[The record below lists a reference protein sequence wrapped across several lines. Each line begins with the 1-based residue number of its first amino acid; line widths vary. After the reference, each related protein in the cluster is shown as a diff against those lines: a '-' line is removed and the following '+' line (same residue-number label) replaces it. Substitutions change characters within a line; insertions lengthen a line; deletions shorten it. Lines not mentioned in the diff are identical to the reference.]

1 MNSVKKSQSLSAKK
15 LKKIKLSAVEYSFI
29 LPAFLF
35 LAVFI
40 LYPVIENFIL
50 SVKDVNISNIVRGG
64 AEFVGLEN
72 YRQVFAD
79 PYFWRAFLNTA
90 IFMVACLSLQFIIGM
105 LMALFFNLKFAGAK
119 WMRALVLV
127 GWMNPII
134 ITGSVFKWLLS
145 GDSGVVNY
153 LLMQIGIIKEPIMF
167 LTEPGLSLAS
177 VTFANIWIGIP
188 FNMILLLAGMQSL
201 PEDIYEAA
209 SIDGA
214 GKIASFFNITIPLL
228 KPTISILLM
237 MGVIYTFKVFD
248 LIYMMTKGGPAR
260 SSQILPYYSYELS
273 FQSYKYGKGA
283 VVSVVVFLLVM
294 IFAVFYLRASRKE
307 GD

>member
-1 MNSVKKSQSLSAKK
+1 MRTGQKTSGKKWKK
-15 LKKIKLSAVEYSFI
+15 LKVSAIEYSFI

-50 SVKDVNISNIVRGG
+50 SVKDVNISNIVQGG
-64 AEFVGLEN
+64 AQFIGLEN

-79 PYFWRAFLNTA
+79 PYFRKAFVNT
-90 IFMVACLSLQFIIGM
+90 IVFMVACLTFQFIIGM
-105 LMALFFNLKFAGAK
+105 LLALFFNQKFAGAK
-119 WMRALVLV
+119 WMRALILV

-134 ITGSVFKWLLS
+134 ITGSIFKWLLS

-167 LTEPGLSLAS
+167 LADPRLALFS
-177 VTFANIWIGIP
+177 VTLANIWIGIP

-201 PEDIYEAA
+201 PEDIYEVAN
-209 SIDGA
+209 IDGA
-214 GKIASFFNITIPLL
+214 GRVTRFFKITLPLL

-237 MGVIYTFKVFD
+237 MGIIYTFKVFD

-273 FQSYKYGKGA
+273 FQFYKYGKGA
-283 VVSVVVFLLVM
+283 VVSVVVFIVVM
-294 IFAVFYLRASRKE
+294 IFATFYLRASRKE
-307 GD
+307 GE